1 MKIKQLWNALTTFE
15 RMLWLTSLLTVT
27 AAFLLAPSKDY
38 LTLTASLIGVTA
50 LIFIAKGYVIGQ
62 VLTVIFAVF
71 YGLVSFYLHYY
82 GEMITYLVMTAP
94 IAILTVIAWLRHPY
108 KDSSEVAV
116 NRLTKRRFLILLV
129 LTAIV
134 TIGFFFILRALGN
147 ASLLFSTISVATSF
161 LASALTLMRS
171 EYYALAYAANDI
183 VLIVLWGLATIGDIA
198 YLPMVFCFLMFLL
211 NDAYGFINWQRMR
224 KRQTRK

>member
-82 GEMITYLVMTAP
+82 GEMITYLGMTAP